1 MLIFPLVLISNT
13 YPGRMTRGH
22 YPNDMGLLDIVRMCQ
37 TPVAIPWHSSQG
49 MYNDVMQ
56 IDAENNQRKC
66 YGSSRILACWLNS
79 INK

>member
-1 MLIFPLVLISNT
+1 
-13 YPGRMTRGH
+13 MTRGH

-37 TPVAIPWHSSQG
+37 APVAVPWRASQG
-49 MYNDVMQ
+49 MYNDAMQ

-79 INK
+79 ISK